1 MSEMSGLIP
10 TLGLA
15 VLAALV
21 YGLLHKVSPPFA
33 LLFSMAAGVFL
44 LVRLAAVLQGVVQ
57 GIEALAGQV
66 NSEAFRCLLQ
76 CAGILLL
83 TDYAGALCD
92 EAGAESLAWCTS
104 LAGRVLMLAALWPL
118 LEEVCGLIWELTG

>member
-1 MSEMSGLIP
+1 MKELLP

-21 YGLLHKVSPPFA
+21 YGLLSKVSPAFG
-33 LLFSMAAGVFL
+33 LLFSLAAGVFV
-44 LVRLAAVLQGVVQ
+44 LVRLVLVLQGVVE
-57 GIEALAGQV
+57 GIAALAGQV
-66 NSEAFRCLLQ
+66 DGQAFGCLLR

-83 TDYAGALCD
+83 TDYARTLCD

-104 LAGRVLMLAALWPL
+104 FAGRVLMLAAIWPL

>member
-1 MSEMSGLIP
+1 MNELLP

-21 YGLLHKVSPPFA
+21 YGLLSKVSPAFG
-33 LLFSMAAGVFL
+33 LLFSLAAGVFV
-44 LVRLAAVLQGVVQ
+44 LVRLVLVLQGVVES
-57 GIEALAGQV
+57 IAALAGQV
-66 NSEAFRCLLQ
+66 DGQAFGCLLR

-83 TDYAGALCD
+83 TDYARTLCD

-104 LAGRVLMLAALWPL
+104 LAGRVLMLAAIWPL

>member
-1 MSEMSGLIP
+1 MNELLP

-21 YGLLHKVSPPFA
+21 YGLLRKVSPAFG
-33 LLFSMAAGVFL
+33 LLFSLAAGVFV
-44 LVRLAAVLQGVVQ
+44 LVRLVLVLQGVVE
-57 GIEALAGQV
+57 GIAALAGQV
-66 NSEAFRCLLQ
+66 DGQAFGCLLR

-83 TDYAGALCD
+83 TDYARTLCD

-104 LAGRVLMLAALWPL
+104 LAGRVLMLAAIWPL

>member
-1 MSEMSGLIP
+1 MNELLP

-21 YGLLHKVSPPFA
+21 YGLLSKVSPAFG
-33 LLFSMAAGVFL
+33 LLFSLAAGVFV
-44 LVRLAAVLQGVVQ
+44 LVRLVLVLQGVVE
-57 GIEALAGQV
+57 GIAALAGQV
-66 NSEAFRCLLQ
+66 DGQAFGCLLR

-83 TDYAGALCD
+83 TDYARTLCD

-104 LAGRVLMLAALWPL
+104 FAGRVLMLAAIWPL

>member
-1 MSEMSGLIP
+1 MNELLP

-21 YGLLHKVSPPFA
+21 YGLLSKVSLAFG
-33 LLFSMAAGVFL
+33 LLLSLAAGVVVL
-44 LVRLAAVLQGVVQ
+44 GRLVLGLQGVVE
-57 GIEALAGQV
+57 GIAALAGQV
-66 NSEAFRCLLQ
+66 DGQAFGCLLR

-83 TDYAGALCD
+83 TDYARTLCD

-104 LAGRVLMLAALWPL
+104 LAGRVLMLAAIWPL

>member
-1 MSEMSGLIP
+1 MNELLP

-21 YGLLHKVSPPFA
+21 YGLLNKVSPAFG
-33 LLFSMAAGVFL
+33 LLFSLAAGVFV
-44 LVRLAAVLQGVVQ
+44 LVRLVLVLQGVVE
-57 GIEALAGQV
+57 GIAALAGQV
-66 NSEAFRCLLQ
+66 DGQAFGCLLR

-83 TDYAGALCD
+83 TDYARTLCD

-104 LAGRVLMLAALWPL
+104 LAGRVLMLAAIWPL